1 MRTCK
6 YFKYLVA
13 MIIALNTSANVF
25 AQQRNLKIYFNEY
38 VDGGP
43 STPQML
49 VTDDNNQYGIPLGVT
64 VSSNGVVWA
73 NNARLFE
80 WIKQEVTNRLL
91 ADYIGNDKKES
102 HLKLSFTSFPYEIN
116 TIKWNVMN
124 DFLSGSFTNF
134 FDNYR
139 VTTKCTPYKNGDSG
153 FTYTEESWDL
163 NFFNHQFTFNQM
175 DIPWEEG
182 ATLNGLK
189 SFEINE
195 TSWIK
200 VGIGSWTIWGRQGE
214 LNDNCRTFI
223 KAGWNGKKDNTNNIT
238 DSDDSNWAFK
248 VTFTLPE
255 IGVRSYTYD
264 YRNKVVG
271 TQQDNYI
278 YVGEANAHALQG
290 YISAHAGAVEPTYN
304 PEDHS
309 DFHFEYST
317 KNTESNF
324 AISQY
329 SGVITKATV
338 AGEYPVIVK
347 LKRADR
353 EVCQTE
359 YTVRVSEKI
368 AVAQKAEICVGFV
381 DGKKGYDIMVGEKNA
396 QIKGFITKYGKDA
409 NNKDIIVTPGEN
421 ASGYH
426 FEYSESSNGEIITID
441 PLTGAIT
448 PKKEGDV
455 QITVILK
462 DGNNIYSD
470 PFTYTLHVFGKYEGV
485 NVTKHEGLES
495 TNELLYHF
503 YYDRNVGSWPASKY
517 YDSSYESF
525 DWQPTT
531 YLRTSTSI
539 QENSTNQSG
548 AGVDGWKEFVRY
560 KSTSAN
566 YWRAIAQKICFDL
579 KIPKYSIMDVRY
591 SFAGNLNVGTAK
603 GTNIQFGF
611 EVLDLGNVKNTEV
624 TTSNKK
630 FNDIT
635 WNTNN
640 TGEGVRSASYTS
652 LAQKAIESNGGYV
665 GDGCNS
671 INWSY
676 NDSVKSDFG
685 TSRYYT
691 HYVAVMAYLYRNGG
705 YPGDFSVGYKGI
717 PTYKYYT
724 KITYAKNDGTGT
736 IVRAASNWITTTS
749 KTATTKLL
757 KNKTT
762 AEENMLK
769 RDGYTFIGW
778 STDPNAT
785 TAEYEFQDDFLIYDK
800 ENGGGKGPVTLYAV
814 WQPNTYAVELRKAS
828 ATATGGTEYVVATYT
843 KPMPEGANII
853 APTNFGYD
861 FNGYFRTSTSGS
873 ERVYYYDKDMKS
885 NHVWDRIVDSDC
897 YVVAEWTAHKTRVVL
912 DPRGGVNNGVTEVTV
927 TATYGQPMPTEGL
940 SAPQRT
946 GYTFGG
952 YYYEGNG
959 LTYYNAD
966 MTSAKSWNID
976 ERTLDPQQ
984 TEITLYA
991 RWIPNTYTVELKKA
1005 SSTATGGTDYVT
1017 ATYDA
1022 PMPEGDAITAPT
1034 NVGFDFN
1041 GYYRTSGS
1049 DTTYYYNKDMKS
1061 AHVWDRT
1068 ENTYIVAKWT
1078 AHVTKVILDPRG
1090 GVNNGASVVYATYGQ
1105 AMPTQ
1110 GLSAPQRT
1118 GYVFEGYY
1126 YEGNGL
1132 KYYNADMTSAKNWY
1146 IDERT
1151 LDPQVEYITL
1161 YAKWTKVAF
1170 TVTLDADGG
1179 TLDFNEIGT
1188 WGTIL
1193 ERNPGS
1199 LVLQVK
1205 KGEAECSNIWCSNR
1219 INIKPG
1225 YKLLGWYTQRQ
1236 QEGDA
1241 EQHPARHR
1249 GTLVYS
1255 VKPGNNFSYD
1265 FNAVA
1270 ETSSP
1275 KYWNSDTKWVG
1286 TDDLTLYAHYEI
1298 IFGVENDVITFLE
1311 SSPKNCVSG
1320 EDLTAALDYAKNH
1333 GSKLINTL
1341 DMTNPDTG
1349 ADGLQ
1354 GEGIMKAFEDAK
1366 AEAGSIVSPNALV
1379 LFTDTWPNVRKTNAV
1394 TLNHDTGNGICQD
1407 LVVTD
1412 RYSMRIPVKFNAQ
1425 KASYARDAGISNT
1438 DPEVHQSQNS
1448 YWGTLCLP
1456 YPVKNKTNGV
1466 KYYWLQSTAN
1476 DYMEFEEYADN
1487 AIIPANTPVLYK
1499 RTEGESS
1506 KINISEKYVDIPKN
1520 ISYTPVTINYADL
1533 SNLTEGTYPLTSAD
1547 ESIHNWEFRGNLKT
1561 SVFCGRGYKNA
1572 PADATIFATGEVYY
1586 FKQNKFTHLL
1596 SERVIDGKTYAAGK
1610 MNLYPYRAYF
1620 YQKKGSGAK
1629 ISAYSILVSDED
1641 GTLDITDMVF
1651 GDGDGEG
1658 DGKIYDLNGI
1668 RVMQPVKGR
1677 LYIVNGKKKIYR

>member
-80 WIKQEVTNRLL
+80 WIKPEVTDRLL

-102 HLKLSFTSFPYEIN
+102 HLKLSFTSFPYEVN

-124 DFLSGSFTNF
+124 DVLSGSITNF

-163 NFFNHQFTFNQM
+163 NLFNHQFTFNQM

-182 ATLNGLK
+182 TTLNGLK

-223 KAGWNGKKDNTNNIT
+223 RAGWNGKKDNTNNIT
-238 DSDDSNWAFK
+238 DSDDENWAFK

-409 NNKDIIVTPGEN
+409 KNKDIIVTPGEN

-503 YYDRNVGSWPASKY
+503 YYDRNVVSWPASQY

-591 SFAGNLNVGTAK
+591 SFASNLNVGTAK

-691 HYVAVMAYLYRNGG
+691 HYVAVMAYLYRNGS

-762 AEENMLK
+762 VEENMLK

-785 TAEYEFQDDFLIYDK
+785 TAEYEFQDDFLIYDNV
-800 ENGGGKGPVTLYAV
+800 NGGGKGPVTLYAV
-814 WQPNTYAVELRKAS
+814 WQPNAYAVELRKVE
-828 ATATGGTEYVVATYT
+828 ATATGGTDYVVATYT
-843 KPMPEGANII
+843 KPMPEGANIT
-853 APTNFGYD
+853 APTNVGKD
-861 FNGYFRTSTSGS
+861 FNGYYRMSGS
-873 ERVYYYDKDMKS
+873 NMVYYYDKDMKS
-885 NHVWDRIVDSDC
+885 THVWDRIVDTDC
-897 YVVAEWTAHKTRVVL
+897 YVYAYWTAHKTRVIL
-912 DPRGGVNNGVTEVTV
+912 DPRGGNNYGATEI
-927 TATYGQPMPTEGL
+927 TATYDQPMPTEGL
-940 SAPQRT
+940 SAPTRT

-959 LTYYNAD
+959 
-966 MTSAKSWNID
+966 
-976 ERTLDPQQ
+976 
-984 TEITLYA
+984 
-991 RWIPNTYTVELKKA
+991 
-1005 SSTATGGTDYVT
+1005 G
-1017 ATYDA
+1017 
-1022 PMPEGDAITAPT
+1022 
-1034 NVGFDFN
+1034 
-1041 GYYRTSGS
+1041 
-1049 DTTYYYNKDMKS
+1049 
-1061 AHVWDRT
+1061 
-1068 ENTYIVAKWT
+1068 
-1078 AHVTKVILDPRG
+1078 
-1090 GVNNGASVVYATYGQ
+1090 
-1105 AMPTQ
+1105 
-1110 GLSAPQRT
+1110 
-1118 GYVFEGYY
+1118 
-1126 YEGNGL
+1126 
-1132 KYYNADMTSAKNWY
+1132 KYYNADMTSARKWY

-1151 LDPQVEYITL
+1151 LNPQVEYITL
-1161 YAKWTKVAF
+1161 YAKWIPNTYIVTLDPQGGSGGTTSVTATYEQPLPSGLTAPTKPGYEFRGYYSIENDEWAESQGNDNYYGGKQYYDKDMNGVEPWGKTEGGTIYAHWAPK
-1170 TVTLDADGG
+1170 TYIVTLDAAGG
-1179 TLDFNEIGT
+1179 VLPNPVVDDNIENFNITKVSNSVMTLSIVYKTGKTHD
-1188 WGTIL
+1188 
-1193 ERNPGS
+1193 
-1199 LVLQVK
+1199 LVHSTAK
-1205 KGEAECSNIWCSNR
+1205 
-1219 INIKPG
+1219 KPG
-1225 YKLLGWYTQRQ
+1225 YELLGWYDSLGVKVISVDEKSRNCTITDN
-1236 QEGDA
+1236 GGYWTAD
-1241 EQHPARHR
+1241 
-1249 GTLVYS
+1249 GTKY
-1255 VKPGNNFSYD
+1255 NY
-1265 FNAVA
+1265 
-1270 ETSSP
+1270 P
-1275 KYWNSDTKWVG
+1275 KN
-1286 TDDLTLYAHYEI
+1286 LTLTAHYRQKYQTPEDYVI
-1298 IFGVENDVITFLE
+1298 AFDNEKVED
-1311 SSPKNCVSG
+1311 G
-1320 EDLTAALDYAKNH
+1320 EDWLWAVVNDLV
-1333 GSKLINTL
+1333 GSAQEVYQKTGKETMVFDLRQS
-1341 DMTNPDTG
+1341 TNMWTG
-1349 ADGLQ
+1349 HQFDCQKVMDELHKP
-1354 GEGIMKAFEDAK
+1354 EYSAF
-1366 AEAGSIVSPNALV
+1366 ISPNV
-1379 LFTDTWPNVRKTNAV
+1379 IVHFNTKSYNYEIGKSYNAV
-1394 TLNHDTGNGICQD
+1394 TADNKCQD
-1407 LVVTD
+1407 LRVTD
-1412 RYSMRIPVKFNAQ
+1412 RHSIKIIEAFDAQ
-1425 KASYARDAGISNT
+1425 KASYARDAGISDKET
-1438 DPEVHQSQNS
+1438 EQAQYSV
-1448 YWGTLCLP
+1448 WGTLCLP

-1476 DYMEFEEYADN
+1476 DYMEFEEYGEDAV
-1487 AIIPANTPVLYK
+1487 IPANTPVLYK
-1499 RTEGESS
+1499 RTEGVSS
-1506 KINISEKYVDIPKN
+1506 MITIEETNRYVPMNK
-1520 ISYTPVTINYADL
+1520 TFQAVTINYADL
-1533 SNLTEGTYPLTSAD
+1533 SNLAEGTYPLASAD
-1547 ESIHNWEFRGNLKT
+1547 ESIQNWEFRGNLKT
-1561 SVFCGRGYKNA
+1561 SVFCGRGYVNP

-1596 SERVIDGKTYAAGK
+1596 SKRVIDGKTYAAGK

-1651 GDGDGEG
+1651 GDGEG

>member
-1 MRTCK
+1 
-6 YFKYLVA
+6 

-80 WIKQEVTNRLL
+80 WIKPEVTDRLL

-124 DFLSGSFTNF
+124 DVLSGSITNF

-153 FTYTEESWDL
+153 FTYTKESWDMNL
-163 NFFNHQFTFNQM
+163 FNHQFTFNQM

-200 VGIGSWTIWGRQGE
+200 VGIGSWTFWGRQGE

-223 KAGWNGKKDNTNNIT
+223 RAGWNGKKDNTNNIT

-338 AGEYPVIVK
+338 AGEYPVVVK
-347 LKRADR
+347 LMRADR

-359 YTVRVSEKI
+359 YTVRVSDKNI
-368 AVAQKAEICVGFV
+368 TSNSPVICIGFA
-381 DGKKGYDIMVGEKNA
+381 DGKKGYDISVGDENA
-396 QIKGFITKYGKDA
+396 QIKGFIVKNA
-409 NNKDIIVTPGEN
+409 NGITPTEN
-421 ASGYH
+421 TSGYH
-426 FEYSESSNGEIITID
+426 FEYSEASNGEIITINN
-441 PLTGAIT
+441 LTGDIT

-455 QITVILK
+455 QVTAVLKNGNTVIS
-462 DGNNIYSD
+462 NPY
-470 PFTYTLHVFGKYEGV
+470 TYTLHVFAQ
-485 NVTKHEGLES
+485 HEGLEFRRINTYKYTTS
-495 TNELLYHF
+495 NNKDSWKISDNQTNSNSNYEWKPNNLLKVNASMSGVE
-503 YYDRNVGSWPASKY
+503 DVGLNDWKQIAGYSVN
-517 YDSSYESF
+517 SS
-525 DWQPTT
+525 
-531 YLRTSTSI
+531 
-539 QENSTNQSG
+539 NN
-548 AGVDGWKEFVRY
+548 
-560 KSTSAN
+560 
-566 YWRAIAQKICFDL
+566 WRAICQEIAFD
-579 KIPKYSIMDVRY
+579 IYVPKYTTATATYTM
-591 SFAGNLNVGTAK
+591 AGNAAIGNNNK
-603 GTNIQFGF
+603 GNCRYGF
-611 EVLDLGNVKNTEV
+611 ELFYVNQGNNNVSLEQATTWLRNRTWDTKTNGSSTNSSV
-624 TTSNKK
+624 TARWSTDSYHSSIGNYGYYK
-630 FNDIT
+630 
-635 WNTNN
+635 
-640 TGEGVRSASYTS
+640 RSTDNASDAAPHRDQNRSYTVYF
-652 LAQKAIESNGGYV
+652 AA
-665 GDGCNS
+665 
-671 INWSY
+671 
-676 NDSVKSDFG
+676 
-685 TSRYYT
+685 
-691 HYVAVMAYLYRNGG
+691 MAYLGKDHS
-705 YPGDFSVGYKGI
+705 YPGDVSFGFKAI
-717 PTYKYYT
+717 PEYTYYT
-724 KITYAKNDGTGT
+724 TVTYYMNDGTT
-736 IVRAASNWITTTS
+736 NTLRSPEEYS
-749 KTATTKLL
+749 TTKKDSTIMLF
-757 KNKTT
+757 KNPTT
-762 AEENMLK
+762 AEKNMLK

-785 TAEYEFQDDFLIYDK
+785 TAEYEFQDDFLIYDNV
-800 ENGGGKGPVTLYAV
+800 NGGGKGPVTLYAV

-861 FNGYFRTSTSGS
+861 FNGYYRTSTSGS

-897 YVVAEWTAHKTRVVL
+897 YVVAEWTAHKTRVLL
-912 DPRGGVNNGVTEVTV
+912 DPRGGNNSGATEVTEV

-940 SAPQRT
+940 SAPTRT

-966 MTSAKSWNID
+966 MTSAKNWNID

-1151 LDPQVEYITL
+1151 LNPQVTEITL
-1161 YAKWTKVAF
+1161 YAKWTKVVF

-1298 IFGVENDVITFLE
+1298 IFEVDNDVITFLE

-1354 GEGIMKAFEDAK
+1354 GEGIMEAFEAAK

-1425 KASYARDAGISNT
+1425 KASYARDAGISDKET
-1438 DPEVHQSQNS
+1438 EQAQYSI
-1448 YWGTLCLP
+1448 WGTLCLP

-1506 KINISEKYVDIPKN
+1506 KINISENYVDIPKN

-1533 SNLTEGTYPLTSAD
+1533 SNLAEGTYPLTSAD
-1547 ESIHNWEFRGNLKT
+1547 ESIQNWEFRGNLKT
-1561 SVFCGRGYKNA
+1561 SVFCGRGYVNP

-1596 SERVIDGKTYAAGK
+1596 SKRVIDGKTYAAGK

-1651 GDGDGEG
+1651 GDGEG

>member
-13 MIIALNTSANVF
+13 MIIALNTSVNVF

-38 VDGGP
+38 ATGETAP
-43 STPQML
+43 RML
-49 VTDDNNQYGIPLGVT
+49 VMDDNDQYGTPLGVT
-64 VSSNGVVWA
+64 VSQEGAAWA
-73 NNARLFE
+73 GKSRFFE
-80 WIKQEVTNRLL
+80 WVTVDVTDRVM
-91 ADYIGNDKKES
+91 ADFVSTSDKKHS
-102 HLKLSFTSFPYEIN
+102 KLKLSFTSFPYEIN
-116 TIKWNVMN
+116 TIQWNVMN
-124 DFLSGSFTNF
+124 DLLSGSVSNF
-134 FDNYR
+134 FQNYN
-139 VTTKCTPYKNGDSG
+139 VTTKCIPVSGSG
-153 FTYTEESWDL
+153 FSYTEEHWSM
-163 NFFNHQFTFNQM
+163 NIFTHSTTFNQG
-175 DIPWEEG
+175 DIPWQSG

-189 SFEINE
+189 SFEISEKYE
-195 TSWIK
+195 TKI
-200 VGIGSWTIWGRQGE
+200 GIGGWTWWDLGE
-214 LNDNCRTFI
+214 ADLNDKNRTFI
-223 KAGWNGKKDNTNNIT
+223 KAGWNGKNDNTNNIT

-248 VTFTLPE
+248 VKFTLPE
-255 IGVRSYTYD
+255 ITAATYTYD
-264 YRNKVVG
+264 NVNKVHL
-271 TQQDNYI
+271 QPDNYV
-278 YVGEANAHALQG
+278 YVNEVNAHAVKG
-290 YISAHAGAVEPTYN
+290 YISAHAGAVDPTYD
-304 PEDHS
+304 PTDQS
-309 DFHFEYST
+309 DFHFEYFT

-324 AISQY
+324 AIGRY
-329 SGVITKATV
+329 TGAINKATA
-338 AGEYPVIVK
+338 AGDYPVVVK
-347 LKRADR
+347 LMRAGR
-353 EVCQTE
+353 FVCSTE
-359 YTVRVSEKI
+359 YTVHVSYKNI
-368 AVAQKAEICVGFV
+368 TSNSPVISIGFA
-381 DGKKGYDIMVGEKNA
+381 DGKKGYDVSVGDVNA
-396 QIKGFITKYGKDA
+396 QIKGFIEKNA
-409 NNKDIIVTPGEN
+409 NGITPTEN

-426 FEYSESSNGEIITID
+426 FEYSEASNGEIITINN
-441 PLTGAIT
+441 LTGDIT

-455 QITVILK
+455 QVTAVLKNGNTVIS
-462 DGNNIYSD
+462 NPY
-470 PFTYTLHVFGKYEGV
+470 TYTLHVFAQ
-485 NVTKHEGLES
+485 HEGLEFRRINTYKYTTS
-495 TNELLYHF
+495 NNKDSWKISDNQTNSNSNYEWKPNNLLKVNASMSGVE
-503 YYDRNVGSWPASKY
+503 DVGLNDWKQIAGYSVN
-517 YDSSYESF
+517 SS
-525 DWQPTT
+525 
-531 YLRTSTSI
+531 
-539 QENSTNQSG
+539 NN
-548 AGVDGWKEFVRY
+548 
-560 KSTSAN
+560 
-566 YWRAIAQKICFDL
+566 WRAICQEIAFD
-579 KIPKYSIMDVRY
+579 IYVPKYTKASARY
-591 SFAGNLNVGTAK
+591 TMAGNAAIGNNNKGNCRYGFELFYVNRGNNNVDLATATTWLKNRTWDTNLSGSISNIYYPASWGTATYHSSI
-603 GTNIQFGF
+603 GDYGYY
-611 EVLDLGNVKNTEV
+611 E
-624 TTSNKK
+624 
-630 FNDIT
+630 
-635 WNTNN
+635 
-640 TGEGVRSASYTS
+640 RSTDNASDAAPHRDQHRSYTVYF
-652 LAQKAIESNGGYV
+652 AA
-665 GDGCNS
+665 
-671 INWSY
+671 
-676 NDSVKSDFG
+676 
-685 TSRYYT
+685 
-691 HYVAVMAYLYRNGG
+691 MAYLSKDHS
-705 YPGDFSVGYKGI
+705 YPGDVSFGFKAI
-717 PTYKYYT
+717 PEYTYYT
-724 KITYAKNDGTGT
+724 TVTYYMNDGTT
-736 IVRAASNWITTTS
+736 NTLRSPEEYS
-749 KTATTKLL
+749 TTKKDSTIMLF
-757 KNKTT
+757 KNPTT
-762 AEENMLK
+762 AEKNMLK
-769 RDGYTFIGW
+769 RTGYEFLGW
-778 STDPNAT
+778 STNPNAT
-785 TAEYEFQDDFLIYDK
+785 TAEYEYQEWITVYD
-800 ENGGGKGPVTLYAV
+800 NVDGGGRGPLNLYAV
-814 WQPNTYAVELRKAS
+814 WKPNDYAVELRKGS
-828 ATATGGTEYVVATYT
+828 GATGGTEYVIATYS
-843 KPMPEGANII
+843 KPMPEGEAIT
-853 APTNFGYD
+853 APTKVGND
-861 FNGYFRTSTSGS
+861 FNGYYRMSGS
-873 ERVYYYDKDMKS
+873 DTVYYYNKDMQS
-885 NHVWDRIVDSDC
+885 THVWDRTAEDDL

-912 DPRGGVNNGVTEVTV
+912 DPRGGVNNGATEVI
-927 TATYGQPMPTEGL
+927 ATYDQPMPTEGL

-946 GYTFGG
+946 GYTFEG
-952 YYYEGNG
+952 YYYEGNNG
-959 LTYYNAD
+959 KYYNAD
-966 MTSAKSWNID
+966 MTSARSWYID
-976 ERTLDPQQ
+976 ERTLDPQV
-984 TEITLYA
+984 EYITLYA
-991 RWIPNTYTVELKKA
+991 KWKANVYTVELRKG
-1005 SSTATGGTDYVT
+1005 SGTTGGTNNVT
-1017 ATYDA
+1017 ATYDE
-1022 PMPEGDAITAPT
+1022 PMPAGANITAPT
-1034 NVGFDFN
+1034 KVGNDFN
-1041 GYYRTSGS
+1041 GYYRLSGS
-1049 DTTYYYNKDMKS
+1049 DTVYYYNKDMES

-1068 ENTYIVAKWT
+1068 ETNDLYVVAEWT
-1078 AHVTKVILDPRG
+1078 AHKTRVILDPRG
-1090 GVNNGASVVYATYGQ
+1090 GVNNGVTEVIATYDQ
-1105 AMPTQ
+1105 PMPTE
-1110 GLSAPQRT
+1110 GLSAPQRE

-1126 YEGNGL
+1126 YEGNNG
-1132 KYYNADMTSAKNWY
+1132 KYYNADMTSPRKWY

-1533 SNLTEGTYPLTSAD
+1533 SNLAEGTYPLTSAD

-1561 SVFCGRGYKNA
+1561 SVFCGRGYVNP

-1596 SERVIDGKTYAAGK
+1596 SKREIDGKTYAAGK

-1651 GDGDGEG
+1651 GDGEG

>member
-1 MRTCK
+1 MRTSK
-6 YFKYLVA
+6 YFRYLVA
-13 MIIALNTSANVF
+13 MIIALNTSVNVF

-80 WIKQEVTNRLL
+80 WIKPEVTDRLL

-102 HLKLSFTSFPYEIN
+102 HLKLSFTSFPYEVN

-124 DFLSGSFTNF
+124 DVLSGSITNF

-163 NFFNHQFTFNQM
+163 NLFNHQFTFNQM

-182 ATLNGLK
+182 TTLNGLK

-223 KAGWNGKKDNTNNIT
+223 RAGWNGKKDNTNNIT

-409 NNKDIIVTPGEN
+409 KNKDIIVTPGEN

-652 LAQKAIESNGGYV
+652 LAQKAIGSNGGYV

-691 HYVAVMAYLYRNGG
+691 HYVAVMAYLYSNGS

-762 AEENMLK
+762 VEENMLK

-785 TAEYEFQDDFLIYDK
+785 TAEYEFQDDFLIYDNV
-800 ENGGGKGPVTLYAV
+800 NGGGKGPVTLYAV

-897 YVVAEWTAHKTRVVL
+897 YVVAEWTAHKTRVLL
-912 DPRGGVNNGVTEVTV
+912 DPRGGNNYGATEV

-946 GYTFGG
+946 GYTFAG
-952 YYYEGNG
+952 YYYEGDG
-959 LTYYNAD
+959 KTYYNVD
-966 MTSAKSWNID
+966 MSSARS
-976 ERTLDPQQ
+976 
-984 TEITLYA
+984 
-991 RWIPNTYTVELKKA
+991 
-1005 SSTATGGTDYVT
+1005 
-1017 ATYDA
+1017 
-1022 PMPEGDAITAPT
+1022 
-1034 NVGFDFN
+1034 
-1041 GYYRTSGS
+1041 
-1049 DTTYYYNKDMKS
+1049 
-1061 AHVWDRT
+1061 
-1068 ENTYIVAKWT
+1068 
-1078 AHVTKVILDPRG
+1078 
-1090 GVNNGASVVYATYGQ
+1090 
-1105 AMPTQ
+1105 
-1110 GLSAPQRT
+1110 
-1118 GYVFEGYY
+1118 
-1126 YEGNGL
+1126 
-1132 KYYNADMTSAKNWY
+1132 WY
-1146 IDERT
+1146 IDERA

-1161 YAKWTKVAF
+1161 YARWTPNEY
-1170 TVTLDADGG
+1170 TVTLDHNDGTGVTEQITVAYEQDMPEINIPTRDGYEFAGYWDNQTNGQGKKYYNADG
-1179 TLDFNEIGT
+1179 T
-1188 WGTIL
+1188 
-1193 ERNPGS
+1193 S
-1199 LVLQVK
+1199 
-1205 KGEAECSNIWCSNR
+1205 AAIW
-1219 INIKPG
+1219 
-1225 YKLLGWYTQRQ
+1225 
-1236 QEGDA
+1236 D
-1241 EQHPARHR
+1241 
-1249 GTLVYS
+1249 
-1255 VKPGNNFSYD
+1255 
-1265 FNAVA
+1265 
-1270 ETSSP
+1270 
-1275 KYWNSDTKWVG
+1275 KYWSS
-1286 TDDLTLYAHYEI
+1286 TLYAHWAPKTYIVTFDLGDESHAAIFPDNVVSANKDRIMEITSDGKMKVSFDYGISGDNSIDLSVPKKPGYEMLGWYDANGDLI
-1298 IFGVENDVITFLE
+1298 VTVDSKDRHAYITD
-1311 SSPKNCVSG
+1311 KNNYWQKDGNNVKWNYA
-1320 EDLTAALDYAKNH
+1320 DDLVLTAKFRCKYTVEDAGNGPIIKFDNEIVEPDQDWLSSVISDLQGAAKEVGTPENPVMAFDLRTSKNIWTGNKFARLNVMESLQSEEYKDYISPNVLVYFNDNESEAWYID
-1333 GSKLINTL
+1333 G
-1341 DMTNPDTG
+1341 TNPEYQGRND
-1349 ADGLQ
+1349 ADCY
-1354 GEGIMKAFEDAK
+1354 
-1366 AEAGSIVSPNALV
+1366 
-1379 LFTDTWPNVRKTNAV
+1379 NAV
-1394 TLNHDTGNGICQD
+1394 SLDNKCRN

-1412 RYSMRIPVKFNAQ
+1412 RYRIKIPYAFNAI
-1425 KASYARDAGISNT
+1425 KASYARDAGIVDAETQQAQKS
-1438 DPEVHQSQNS
+1438 S
-1448 YWGTLCLP
+1448 WGTLCLP
-1456 YPVKNKTNGV
+1456 YSVKNNTSDV
-1466 KYYWLQSTAN
+1466 QYYWLRSMTN
-1476 DYMEFEEYADN
+1476 NYMEFEEFEDDVV
-1487 AIIPANTPVLYK
+1487 IPANTPVLYR
-1499 RTEGESS
+1499 RTDGDVSS
-1506 KINISEKYVDIPKN
+1506 RINIVETNKNVPKN
-1520 ISYTPVTINYADL
+1520 MAYQAVTIDYANVG
-1533 SNLTEGTYPLTSAD
+1533 NLVEGTYPLVSAD
-1547 ESIHNWEFRGNLKT
+1547 ATIHEWEFRGNLQT
-1561 SVFCGRGYKNA
+1561 SVFCGKDYNKDKTL
-1572 PADATIFATGEVYY
+1572 PAGAVQVDKGDVYY

-1596 SERVIDGKTYAAGK
+1596 PRRVVNGVTYAAGK
-1610 MNLYPYRAYF
+1610 MTLYPYRAYF
-1620 YQKKGSGAK
+1620 YLKDTGSSAK
-1629 ISAYSILVSDED
+1629 VSQYSILVMGED
-1641 GTLDITDMVF
+1641 GTLDITDLLF
-1651 GDGDGEG
+1651 GDGEG
-1658 DGKIYDLNGI
+1658 DGKIYDLSGV
-1668 RVMQPVKGR
+1668 RVMKPVKGR
-1677 LYIVNGKKKIYR
+1677 LYIVNGQKKVYR